1 MPSVDSSSA
10 APDVPDLAAGPD
22 VPSVPLSVLLADPT
36 LGLRQIAGP
45 REDRPVSTTGVTEL
59 EDPTPY
65 LIGGELLLTAGVP
78 LPKTAEGIDAY
89 AGRIARAGASAL
101 GFGLVPVYDEVP
113 AALVESCDRHGLPLL
128 RVPDG
133 TPFVAVSRAA
143 HAAMTESRYRD
154 LRRISRAQGAL
165 VTAAV
170 RADALR
176 SVLNRLAVQLDA
188 WTVLLDPAGNELVA
202 AGARPGPA
210 APERLRALM
219 VRTIAQSRAGGSGRG
234 RLAPTTAADHHDGLH
249 LTVHALPGAEG
260 GAAPPAIGVVAATAP
275 TAVQHSVTA
284 VAAVLLSLLTSPR
297 HALGG
302 DSDSSAALVRLML
315 GESPQEV
322 AALLLPAAP
331 GAGWVVV
338 RGRLGRPRS
347 GPAAGAGAGRDP
359 VQLAALGTALGT
371 PYLDLRG
378 RDVYALVPTTP
389 GAPAADPAAAHR
401 LGWTLGFSAPSAT
414 ADLAVAANQA
424 ERALRHALAAGVPA
438 GRHRDQDLSVHS
450 LVPAA
455 DATALARARFA
466 ALAGAPSPG
475 YHVLLETLRSWLAHH
490 GSWDR
495 TATALD
501 LHRNTVRQR
510 IGRIA
515 ELLDLDLHDPDVR
528 MELWFA
534 LRWLPGERPA
544 GESPGP
550 SATPPPPDVEPG

>member
-1 MPSVDSSSA
+1 MPSVDSS
-10 APDVPDLAAGPD
+10 VPRPADRTGDGPD
-22 VPSVPLSVLLADPT
+22 IANTPSVPSVPLSVLLADPA

-78 LPKTAEGIDAY
+78 LPKTPEGIDAY

-113 AALVESCDRHGLPLL
+113 AALVEACDRHGLPLL

-154 LRRISRAQGAL
+154 LRRISQAQGAL

-188 WTVLLDPAGNELVA
+188 WTVLLDPVGNELVA
-202 AGARPGPA
+202 AGVRPDPA

-219 VRTIAQSRAGGSGRG
+219 ARTIAQTRDGGAGRG
-234 RLAPTTAADHHDGLH
+234 RIAPTTAADHHGGLH

-260 GAAPPAIGVVAATAP
+260 GAAPPAIGVVAGTAP

-302 DSDSSAALVRLML
+302 DSQSSAALVRLML
-315 GESPQEV
+315 GGSPREV
-322 AALLLPAAP
+322 ASLLLPATP
-331 GAGWVVV
+331 GACWVVV
-338 RGRLGRPRS
+338 RGRLGRQRS
-347 GPAAGAGAGRDP
+347 GRGLDAGEDA
-359 VQLAALGTALGT
+359 VQLAALGTALAT
-371 PYLDLRG
+371 PYLDLRE
-378 RDVYALVPTTP
+378 RDVYALVPVTP
-389 GAPAADPAAAHR
+389 GAPTPDPAAAHR

-424 ERALRHALAAGVPA
+424 ERALRHALAAGVPT
-438 GRHRDQDLSVHS
+438 GRHREQDLSVHS

-455 DATALARARFA
+455 DAAALARARFT
-466 ALAGAPSPG
+466 ALADAPSPG
-475 YHVLLETLRSWLAHH
+475 YDVLVETLRTWLAHH

-495 TATALD
+495 TATALG

-510 IGRIA
+510 VGRIGD
-515 ELLDLDLHDPDVR
+515 LLDLDLGDADVR

-534 LRWLPGERPA
+534 LRWLPGERPGA
-544 GESPGP
+544 EPADPP
-550 SATPPPPDVEPG
+550 SARPDAP